1 MNALLVKR
9 AKKTTLLGLVQ
20 RVLFVM
26 LESLHHE
33 LAA

>member
-9 AKKTTLLGLVQ
+9 ATLLGLVQ